1 MKFIVLVCFLFASLH
16 LLAQKREFSWL
27 LGTWQEDKKM
37 SFEIWTAEG
46 SFLFGSAYRGDH
58 AGTKTITEEIKLIK
72 KGNDFYYVPDVT
84 GPQGPIE
91 FKITSFDNNS
101 FIAENPDHDFPKR
114 IAYRKNDARLEAIIS
129 GGSNA
134 ISYTF
139 KKIK

>member
-1 MKFIVLVCFLFASLH
+1 MDRS
-16 LLAQKREFSWL
+16 
-27 LGTWQEDKKM
+27 
-37 SFEIWTAEG
+37 
-46 SFLFGSAYRGDH
+46 
-58 AGTKTITEEIKLIK
+58 GTKTITEEIKLIK